1 MTESFQAQV
10 QRVRDEKTLAWK
22 RNGGNDPKDK
32 DMSKEKKAAT
42 DEKEDTPAV
51 NFEEVELT
59 RQQQLQIESE
69 SLRKVERE
77 RAVQGGGVKLLREKV
92 PFIW

>member
-1 MTESFQAQV
+1 MRE
-10 QRVRDEKTLAWK
+10 EKTLAWK

-32 DMSKEKKAAT
+32 DMTKEKKAAA
-42 DEKEDTPAV
+42 DEKEEVPAD
-51 NFEEVELT
+51 NIEEVELT

-77 RAVQGGGVKLLREKV
+77 RAV
-92 PFIW
+92 